1 MDALFQPNDLPY
13 AFPTKLLS
21 TYSTSSHLTPRLLP
35 YLSQLKQQQPNIL
48 ITGNNSSDKTAV
60 VFVHIAMQNHYDILG
75 VSNTATHDEIKVR
88 FAAIWLG
95 HSQHSQ

>member
-1 MDALFQPNDLPY
+1 MKVKED
-13 AFPTKLLS
+13 S
-21 TYSTSSHLTPRLLP
+21 TLEQTNNTIATE
-35 YLSQLKQQQPNIL
+35 KQQQPNIL

-88 FAAIWLG
+88 FSDLVR
-95 HSQHSQ
+95 SFS